1 MATMFPE
8 RLPLHI
14 QENPRLS
21 GERKVYLAL
30 KYLPDKYHVF
40 YNIKWL
46 LHDGRWGVQ
55 EGESD
60 FIIAHPD
67 KGIIILEVKGG
78 IISFSSQEAQWHSQD
93 KSGNVFLI
101 RDPVEQSRRNEH
113 ALRRLL
119 LELPSWPAQ
128 KNINTAY
135 AVCFPDIYTHGE
147 YFKPDLPHEIVLD
160 CDDLE
165 HIDTAIPKLFE
176 YLFQNK
182 TDIPGIEGIGI
193 LRTLLASSFSFT
205 SPLSVEIDTI
215 DQKLHQLTEQ
225 QFDMLTLL
233 SNYKRVAI
241 AGCAGSG
248 KTMLASM
255 KAKQFAD
262 LGLNVLMV
270 CYNANLALELRKYLP
285 NVNVTNFHD
294 LCRQAIAQTGSS
306 IRAYASEE
314 ELNDTILPEAL
325 LDAAQELGQPYDAI
339 IVDEAQDFQ
348 ESYWIGLDALLKE
361 DGYLYI
367 FYDDNQNLYG
377 GKTTFSGL
385 ITLTPFQLTRNCR
398 NTQAIHRTV
407 VQFHN
412 SPSSISCAGP
422 EGIEPELIEYTGEDQ
437 GLKALQKV
445 LYHLVIEE
453 HISSEDI
460 AVLTPRGLEKT
471 RLVNGLKLGTFTLSP
486 YQSSRREIIQAT
498 SIYRFKGLERQV
510 IILTEID
517 SRTKYNTDMVL
528 YVGCSRA
535 RAHLIILHDSEVPDG
550 ILSKFTAA

>member
-14 QENPRLS
+14 QENPKLS

-30 KYLPDKYHVF
+30 KNLPDKYLVF

-46 LHDGRWGVQ
+46 LHNGQWGVQ

-67 KGIIILEVKGG
+67 LGVIILEVKGG
-78 IISFSSQEAQWHSQD
+78 TISYSAEEAQWYSRD
-93 KSGNVFLI
+93 KTGKVFQI
-101 RDPVEQSRRNEH
+101 KDPVDQSRKNEH

-119 LELPSWPAQ
+119 LELPSWPAH

-135 AVCFPDIYTHGE
+135 AVCFPDIFTHGE
-147 YFKPDLPHEIVLD
+147 YIKPDLPHEIVLD
-160 CDDLE
+160 CDDLD
-165 HIDTAIPKLFE
+165 HIETAVPKLFH
-176 YLFQNK
+176 YVFSNK
-182 TDIPGIEGIGI
+182 SDFPGLDGIGI
-193 LRTLLASSFSFT
+193 IRTLLARSFSFT
-205 SPLSVEIDTI
+205 SPLSVDIDII

-225 QFDMLTLL
+225 QFEMLALL

-248 KTMLASM
+248 KTMLASL
-255 KAKQFAD
+255 KAKQFAE
-262 LGLNVLMV
+262 LGLNVLLI

-285 NVNVTNFHD
+285 NVNVTNFHE
-294 LCRQAIAQTGSS
+294 LCRQAIAQTGLS

-314 ELNDTILPEAL
+314 ELNDTVLPEAL
-325 LDAAQELGQPYDAI
+325 LDAAQELGRPYDAI
-339 IVDEAQDFQ
+339 IVDEAQDFL
-348 ESYWIGLDALLKE
+348 ESYWFGLDALLKE

-377 GKTTFSGL
+377 GQTSFSGL

-398 NTQAIHRTV
+398 NTQTIHRTV

-412 SPSSISCAGP
+412 SPSSISCVGP
-422 EGIEPELIEYTGEDQ
+422 EGIKPEIIEYHGEEQ

-445 LYHLVIEE
+445 LHHLVIEE

-471 RLVNGLKLGTFTLSP
+471 RLVNGLKLGVFTISP
-486 YQSSRREIIQAT
+486 YQSTRREVIQAT

-517 SRTKYNTDMVL
+517 GRTKYNADMVL

-535 RAHLIILHDSEVPDG
+535 RAHLIILHDADIAQE
-550 ILSKFTAA
+550 ILKKILE